1 MVGKLELRQAAA
13 DGVVV
18 FDHNLFSDDAHVE
31 QIAVEHLFTVAEARV
46 EAGVGVRVAHQRN
59 IVTHLQHRVAVRV
72 GQNTV
77 ATNAF
82 NIAAGLAVN
91 TQFAQIFAIRPG
103 HQLRADAVGAD
114 HRQVD
119 FTFGIGI
126 EAALAGDLLGAGLQ
140 ILMLQLGHIAGAD
153 DQAHQTNQ
161 IGQGIA
167 EAQMVKRLRQLI
179 AGQAEMAQGVARAH
193 QHRGGGHGAC
203 QHTGG
208 EPDIPAEHFTQHHG
222 DQHRAADHHQ
232 RQHQVVFP
240 VAEKNRKKVGPGFYA
255 NAKNKQHKAEIKG
268 IGVNRE
274 MLLA

>member
-1 MVGKLELRQAAA
+1 M
-13 DGVVV
+13 
-18 FDHNLFSDDAHVE
+18 
-31 QIAVEHLFTVAEARV
+31 
-46 EAGVGVRVAHQRN
+46 
-59 IVTHLQHRVAVRV
+59 
-72 GQNTV
+72 
-77 ATNAF
+77 
-82 NIAAGLAVN
+82 
-91 TQFAQIFAIRPG
+91 
-103 HQLRADAVGAD
+103 
-114 HRQVD
+114 
-119 FTFGIGI
+119 
-126 EAALAGDLLGAGLQ
+126 LGAGLQ

-153 DQAHQTNQ
+153 DQTHQADQ
-161 IGQGIA
+161 VGQGIA

-193 QHRGGGHGAC
+193 QHRGGGHGAR

-208 EPDIPAEHFTQHHG
+208 KTNIPAEHFAQHGG

>member
-1 MVGKLELRQAAA
+1 M
-13 DGVVV
+13 
-18 FDHNLFSDDAHVE
+18 
-31 QIAVEHLFTVAEARV
+31 
-46 EAGVGVRVAHQRN
+46 
-59 IVTHLQHRVAVRV
+59 
-72 GQNTV
+72 
-77 ATNAF
+77 
-82 NIAAGLAVN
+82 
-91 TQFAQIFAIRPG
+91 
-103 HQLRADAVGAD
+103 
-114 HRQVD
+114 
-119 FTFGIGI
+119 
-126 EAALAGDLLGAGLQ
+126 LGAGLQ

-240 VAEKNRKKVGPGFYA
+240 VAEKNRKSWA
-255 NAKNKQHKAEIKG
+255 RLLRQRKNKQHKAEIKG